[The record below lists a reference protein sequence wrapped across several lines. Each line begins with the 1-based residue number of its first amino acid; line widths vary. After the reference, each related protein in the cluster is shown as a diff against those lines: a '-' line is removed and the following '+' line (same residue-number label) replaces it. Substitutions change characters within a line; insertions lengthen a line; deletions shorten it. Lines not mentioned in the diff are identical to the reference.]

1 MFEACEEA
9 IKIYGRVV
17 GELRRGTRPGIH
29 VEATC
34 IQPTLADAVVLHAG
48 SGSFR
53 RGTRSTRYR
62 KGLNKCR
69 SCLETCQ
76 ERCCG
81 LILRNWAC
89 AY

>member
-1 MFEACEEA
+1 MDALSGNCD
-9 IKIYGRVV
+9 
-17 GELRRGTRPGIH
+17 GERDLVFMLRPP
-29 VEATC
+29 VF
-34 IQPTLADAVVLHAG
+34 TLADAVVLHAG